1 MVDFNTRI
9 FSEDDGKIIGAEIT
23 VYSDS
28 GNKIGNIS
36 VADAETLEE
45 MQAQLAI
52 IDETYFTEERLA
64 AILSNINESQEI
76 NATKLSGFLSS
87 DFAKVSQLSNYAP
100 LSHNHSVSQITGLY
114 DYQITASSY
123 NVDIDTDVTITVKV
137 TNRAT
142 GQPVVGVNVPVLKD
156 NQTWQSGTTSVNGT
170 FSLTYTA
177 DTWGLVMFS
186 TKTHNTSIN
195 VTGWKRVVN
204 QADGRIQVY
213 CDGETCQ
220 FSCQGNMSILA
231 NASTEFAPI
240 PSQYAPQTNLSTLI
254 HGTTFNA
261 QMVIGTDGS
270 ITVYNNSNQTNRI
283 FRVTVTYALK
293 SKIV

>member
-28 GNKIGNIS
+28 GDNLGSIS
-36 VADAETLEE
+36 VADATTLAE
-45 MQAQLAI
+45 MQAQLAV

-123 NVDIDTDVTITVKV
+123 NVNIDSDVTITVKV

-142 GQPVVGVNVPVLKD
+142 GQPVVGVTVPVLK
-156 NQTWQSGTTSVNGT
+156 NNSSWRSGTTGVNGT
-170 FSLTYTA
+170 FSLSYTA
-177 DTWGLVMFS
+177 DTWGLTTFSANTVSTQINTFGWKKVIDRGTIVIYYDGNTGLKQFNFVNYSITLAANS
-186 TKTHNTSIN
+186 TKN
-195 VTGWKRVVN
+195 VAIDTLEPYGPSARTTIDSNIRGISAV
-204 QADGRIQVY
+204 IQ
-213 CDGETCQ
+213 
-220 FSCQGNMSILA
+220 S
-231 NASTEFAPI
+231 
-240 PSQYAPQTNLSTLI
+240 STLTFFNS
-254 HGTTFNA
+254 HGSELTSTLNA
-261 QMVIGTDGS
+261 ATI
-270 ITVYNNSNQTNRI
+270 YR
-283 FRVTVTYALK
+283 
-293 SKIV
+293 